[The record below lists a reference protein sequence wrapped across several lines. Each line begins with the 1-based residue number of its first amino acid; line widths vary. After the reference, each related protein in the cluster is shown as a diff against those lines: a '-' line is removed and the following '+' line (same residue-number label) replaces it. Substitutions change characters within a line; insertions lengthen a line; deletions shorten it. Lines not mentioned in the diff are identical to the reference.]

1 MNQLI
6 CLFKY
11 LHTYNSSFAKQTQ
24 FNKNMNTKVFTFK
37 INGRA
42 DISVVFVAV
51 IIFGIEAEKSLY
63 VSPTGNEMVN

>member
-1 MNQLI
+1 
-6 CLFKY
+6 
-11 LHTYNSSFAKQTQ
+11 
-24 FNKNMNTKVFTFK
+24 MNTKVFTFK